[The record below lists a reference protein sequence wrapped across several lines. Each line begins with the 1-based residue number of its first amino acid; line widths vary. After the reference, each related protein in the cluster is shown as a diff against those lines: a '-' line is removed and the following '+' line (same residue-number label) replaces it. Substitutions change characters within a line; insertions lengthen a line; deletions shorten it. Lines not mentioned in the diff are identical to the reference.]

1 MQAGRLRHRVV
12 IQQATE
18 SQNGFG
24 EVTRSWSTYA
34 TVWAAVEPLQG
45 QEFLDGRQLE
55 AAVDTRIRIRHR
67 SGVTQRMRAT
77 WSGHTY
83 DVQSVIAD
91 ATNRRQMLLMCREVV
106 A

>member
-1 MQAGRLRHRVV
+1 MRAGSLRHRVT

-24 EVTRSWSTYA
+24 EPIKSWSNLA

-77 WSGHTY
+77 WGSHVY
-83 DVQSVIAD
+83 DVQSVIVD

>member
-1 MQAGRLRHRVV
+1 MQAGKLRHRIT

-18 SQNGFG
+18 SQNSFG
-24 EVTRSWSTYA
+24 EVTRSWATYA
-34 TVWAAVEPLQG
+34 TVWASVEPLQG
-45 QEFLDGRQLE
+45 REYLDGRQLE
-55 AAVDTRIRIRHR
+55 ADVDTRVRIRHR
-67 SGVTQRMRAT
+67 AAVTQRMRVT

-91 ATNRRQMLLMCREVV
+91 ATNKRMMQLMCREVV